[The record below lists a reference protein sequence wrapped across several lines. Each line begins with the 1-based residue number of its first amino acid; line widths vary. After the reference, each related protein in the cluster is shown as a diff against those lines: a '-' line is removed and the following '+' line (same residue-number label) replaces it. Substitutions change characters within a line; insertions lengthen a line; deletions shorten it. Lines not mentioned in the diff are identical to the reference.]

1 MIIGVT
7 GLYASGKDTF
17 ARVLEEQ
24 GFVHISLS
32 NLIREYVR
40 EKGME
45 VTRDSLIMQGNVL
58 RQLYGPGV
66 LAEMAL
72 KKMVE
77 GNNYV
82 VSSIRNVG
90 EVEALKRGKEFRL
103 VSLEGPAEIRFDR
116 VRTRNREQDPRIFEE
131 FMRKEGRELRSNDPI
146 VQNLSGVIELAEIKV
161 ENKGTFEEFKQNIR
175 NFLENTTRKQKEHK
189 RPSWDEYFM
198 NIAREIGERGTCD
211 RGMCGAVIVKD
222 KRILTTGYVG
232 APIGLAHCDEAGHLM
247 HEVYDKEGKKSMHC
261 VRTTHAEQN
270 ALVQAAR
277 SGISVEGGT
286 VYTKMEP
293 CHVCAKMIINAG
305 IKRIVANKRHHA
317 AEISR
322 KIFAEAGVKLEVLN
336 DEIEAYENQ

>member
-211 RGMCGAVIVKD
+211 RGMCGAVIVKN
-222 KRILTTGYVG
+222 
-232 APIGLAHCDEAGHLM
+232 
-247 HEVYDKEGKKSMHC
+247 KSMHC